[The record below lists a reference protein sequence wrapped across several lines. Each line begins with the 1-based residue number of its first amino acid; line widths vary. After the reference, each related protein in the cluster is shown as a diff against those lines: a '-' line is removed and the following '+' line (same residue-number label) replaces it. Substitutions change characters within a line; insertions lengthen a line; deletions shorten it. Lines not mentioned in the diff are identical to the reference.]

1 MAPLGGSVAGDVRR
15 GPAFGV
21 NWLAAPVLL
30 SACYQVIVLLAAARR
45 IKPQRTRSGFAP
57 PVSILKP
64 VHGGEAGFYRAI
76 ASHAEQQYP
85 EFEILFGV
93 RDPHDTALAD
103 IHRLASEFPH
113 VPIRIVTAIE
123 QTPNGKT
130 GALAALAA
138 AARHPILL
146 INDSDITVEPGY
158 LNTVVAPLREPST
171 GLVTC
176 LYRAR
181 SASFPARCE
190 ALGIATDFAP
200 SVLVARLLGVAE
212 FALGS
217 TMVFRAA
224 DLRRIG
230 GFEAFPD
237 YLADDY
243 QLGLR
248 ITQLGLRVALADMV
262 VETNLGAGSWRDVW
276 KHQVRWSRTVRVS
289 RTSGYYGY
297 IATQT
302 SFWALVACLGGA
314 WRPALAVVIIRI
326 LAGVAVGGG
335 VLRDREVVRYWWL
348 IPLRDLFGFAVW
360 AAGLTGN
367 TVEWRGQKLRV
378 SNEGRI
384 H

>member
-1 MAPLGGSVAGDVRR
+1 M
-15 GPAFGV
+15 
-21 NWLAAPVLL
+21 NWLAAPVLI
-30 SACYQVIVLLAAARR
+30 SACYHAVALIAGLRRMIARSMIAR
-45 IKPQRTRSGFAP
+45 SGRTGFAP

-64 VHGGEAGFYRAI
+64 IYGADAGFYNAI
-76 ASHAEQQYP
+76 ASHAKQQYP

-93 RDPHDTALAD
+93 RNPEDSALPH
-103 IHRLASEFPH
+103 IRRLAAEFPH
-113 VPIRIVTAIE
+113 VPVRIVTAME

-138 AARHPILL
+138 AARHSILL
-146 INDSDITVEPGY
+146 VNDSDITVEPGY

-181 SASFPARCE
+181 ATSFPARCE

-200 SVLVARLLGVAE
+200 SVLVARLLGVAG

-217 TMVFRAA
+217 TMAFRAA

-248 ITQLGLRVALADMV
+248 ITQLGLRVELADAV
-262 VETNLGAGSWRDVW
+262 VETNLGAGTWRDVW

-302 SFWALVACLGGA
+302 SFWALIACLGGA
-314 WRPALAVVIIRI
+314 WRPAMTAISIRI
-326 LAGVAVGGG
+326 LAGVVVGAG
-335 VLRDREVVRYWWL
+335 VLRDRQVVRYWWL

-360 AAGLTGN
+360 AAGLTGR
-367 TVEWRGQKLRV
+367 TVEWRGQKLRL
-378 SNEGRI
+378 SRDGRI
-384 H
+384 A